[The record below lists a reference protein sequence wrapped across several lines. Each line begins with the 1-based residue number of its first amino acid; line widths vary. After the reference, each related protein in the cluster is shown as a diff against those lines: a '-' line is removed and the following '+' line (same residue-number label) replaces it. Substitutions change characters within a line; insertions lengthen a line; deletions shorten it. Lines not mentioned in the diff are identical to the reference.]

1 MKSQRKHVYVIAEAG
16 VNHNGD
22 ITTALKMV
30 DAAAEAGAD
39 AIKFQ
44 TWESA
49 SLNVSQDTA
58 LTKYQLDAL
67 GEDVTNQ
74 VEMLDALG
82 LKFEAFKDLKS
93 QCERKNIDFISTP
106 DDEASVKVLSA
117 LNVPY
122 IKTASAEINNI
133 PFLKLIAK
141 RGIPMVISTG
151 MSNLEEVENALDAVR
166 SEGLEDVTLLHCT
179 SEYPAPIE
187 DVNLLA
193 MQTMKTTFKVEVG
206 YSDHTRE
213 LDVAVAAVALGAR
226 IIEKHFT
233 LDRNQKGP
241 DHEASLEPDELA
253 LMIEAIRR
261 AEQFLGDGV
270 KKVMPSESKNRPL
283 MRRSLVANNTLAVGH
298 VITLGDVVAKR
309 PGTGIAPSFLNQ
321 VIGKTLRI
329 SIEEDSLLKWSD
341 FE

>member
-93 QCERKNIDFISTP
+93 QCERKNIDFISSP
-106 DDEASVKVLSA
+106 DD
-117 LNVPY
+117 
-122 IKTASAEINNI
+122 
-133 PFLKLIAK
+133 
-141 RGIPMVISTG
+141 
-151 MSNLEEVENALDAVR
+151 
-166 SEGLEDVTLLHCT
+166 
-179 SEYPAPIE
+179 
-187 DVNLLA
+187 
-193 MQTMKTTFKVEVG
+193 
-206 YSDHTRE
+206 
-213 LDVAVAAVALGAR
+213 
-226 IIEKHFT
+226 
-233 LDRNQKGP
+233 
-241 DHEASLEPDELA
+241 
-253 LMIEAIRR
+253 
-261 AEQFLGDGV
+261 
-270 KKVMPSESKNRPL
+270 
-283 MRRSLVANNTLAVGH
+283 
-298 VITLGDVVAKR
+298 
-309 PGTGIAPSFLNQ
+309 
-321 VIGKTLRI
+321 
-329 SIEEDSLLKWSD
+329 
-341 FE
+341 